1 MGVVPVINASFSMAT
16 GAAVGCGLVRELLWD
31 AEINAA
37 LNSGSAFYAIYLVI
51 SLPLFARLD
60 EMPGQSPKLCKHSG
74 KSTSPLAAS

>member
-1 MGVVPVINASFSMAT
+1 MSRGLSCGSCAFFLNASFSVAT
-16 GAAVGCGLVRELLWD
+16 GAAVGY
-31 AEINAA
+31 A
-37 LNSGSAFYAIYLVI
+37 LDSENSGSAFYAIYLVV